1 MNKIILTVM
10 LLASTHL
17 FSQVGIGTTN
27 PEGALDIVSTNS
39 GVIVPRVANVAA
51 VAVPVNG
58 MIIYDI
64 SSNCIKAYEN
74 NAWTNCIY
82 NSTGGNVG
90 MAIASLDC
98 SGVLNNG
105 SLISGLAASGVYSVI
120 NYTGGDGSAFSGQL
134 VESSGVTGLTATLTA
149 GNFATDTGALTY
161 TISGTPSSDGT
172 ATFEIINIGGQ
183 SCSLIRSVNVG
194 VPTNPIGSGSLSGK
208 TCFDIALGNN
218 DENSCGPLSA
228 RTPLQ
233 SDFSSAAT
241 HTQIYTFTPN
251 GIVSNVRFGFVNMN
265 GSSIIAITDGDAGT
279 SISTAVTATVNY
291 STSLNVDAAALTNSN
306 PLTAVIYVIYNDGAN
321 NDGIDKQ
328 LKLTANIKDCACCGA
343 YISPTEWKEFLC
355 HNLGADT
362 SVDPHVPVIGLHGA
376 YTIWGSRGPN
386 VTGDSRVD
394 WLTPFNSGPLGFVA
408 APIPSNENFNVPIPN
423 WTAPQKPANAWRT
436 ANGVKT
442 ENDPCPGGYRVPTET
457 EWLGVLS
464 NNSASKTGTF
474 LGGRTEYGSAQ
485 HYGPNA
491 STKTLTLP
499 AVGYANANAS
509 YGQRGYAGYYWS
521 STQASN
527 LSRVFIFHATSSGYM
542 TNFGLTSAAA
552 VRCIAE

>member
-362 SVDPHVPVIGLHGA
+362 SLDPHVPVMGLQGA
-376 YTIWGSRGPN
+376 YIQWGKRGPN
-386 VTGDSRVD
+386 TTGDSRVD
-394 WLTPFNSGPLGFVA
+394 WQTALNNGSLGFAA
-408 APIPSNENFNVPIPN
+408 APTAADPN
-423 WTAPQKPANAWRT
+423 DAAISGWSTVLAPNNSWRT
-436 ANGVKT
+436 TSGAKT
-442 ENDPCPGGYRVPTET
+442 ANDPCPSGYRVPTSA
-457 EWLGVLS
+457 EWMGVKDFNTPS
-464 NNSASKTGTF
+464 YTGTSIN
-474 LGGRTEYGSAQ
+474 GSTSYGTAW

-491 STKTLTLP
+491 STKLLTLP
-499 AVGYANANAS
+499 NAGRIHSN
-509 YGQRGYAGYYWS
+509 GVLNGRGYYGYYWS
-521 STQASN
+521 STERGADAYTM
-527 LSRVFIFHATSSGYM
+527 VFYDLLQNPADWYPRSYAFP
-542 TNFGLTSAAA
+542 